1 MKGNNRYL
9 YFLTPITTCWVSLTL
24 QLPSSAVF
32 NSSNVFPG
40 KPKSRALHPCG
51 HNANYYFI
59 QTTLPYLCHSANQK
73 SNIFFLVHPWPRPL
87 QENSPQLWML
97 AQNDKLTLNIFLLFA
112 GLDEWDTGLRPRNV
126 PSGPDS
132 LRVRY
137 PGGILS
143 PTGLPTHQHRP
154 QGHVRRKSP
163 RCLFCQVTLLSARK
177 EQSKM
182 RVRPE

>member
-1 MKGNNRYL
+1 M
-9 YFLTPITTCWVSLTL
+9 YFLESQNTGHCIPVGIMQIIISYKQLSHICVILLKKKKDTLTVSL
-24 QLPSSAVF
+24 S
-32 NSSNVFPG
+32 
-40 KPKSRALHPCG
+40 KS
-51 HNANYYFI
+51 
-59 QTTLPYLCHSANQK
+59 K
-73 SNIFFLVHPWPRPL
+73 VHPWPRAL
-87 QENSPQLWML
+87 QEISPQLWIL
-97 AQNDKLTLNIFLLFA
+97 ARNDKLTLNILLLFA

-154 QGHVRRKSP
+154 QGHVRWKSP
-163 RCLFCQVTLLSARK
+163 RCLFCEVTLLSARK